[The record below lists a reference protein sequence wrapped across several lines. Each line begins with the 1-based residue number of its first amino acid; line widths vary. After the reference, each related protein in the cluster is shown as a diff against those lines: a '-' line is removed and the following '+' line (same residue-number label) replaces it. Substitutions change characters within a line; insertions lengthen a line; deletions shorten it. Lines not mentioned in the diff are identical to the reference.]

1 MIIMINNNNLHLYD
15 LKKMKINNDVI
26 DYRNS

>member
-26 DYRNS
+26 DYRK